1 MLAKLSLA
9 ITLLVATVQAT
20 DDFLG
25 LDRILQVQGTLFT
38 TVCTT
43 DANCAVGNCCADYRR
58 ISGATVTNVTKTCVN
73 PLLSGRTVLFGG
85 LNHTWSCLN
94 QTVVAPSVGAACST
108 NSACTAAGT
117 CCLSRSFSVFG
128 VNQTAGTFCGAQT
141 SSSAL
146 RFQQYAVGVAPNN
159 FTANATFYS

>member
-9 ITLLVATVQAT
+9 IALLLATVQAT

-58 ISGATVTNVTKTCVN
+58 ISGATVTNVT
-73 PLLSGRTVLFGG
+73 
-85 LNHTWSCLN
+85 
-94 QTVVAPSVGAACST
+94 
-108 NSACTAAGT
+108 
-117 CCLSRSFSVFG
+117 
-128 VNQTAGTFCGAQT
+128 
-141 SSSAL
+141 
-146 RFQQYAVGVAPNN
+146 
-159 FTANATFYS
+159 